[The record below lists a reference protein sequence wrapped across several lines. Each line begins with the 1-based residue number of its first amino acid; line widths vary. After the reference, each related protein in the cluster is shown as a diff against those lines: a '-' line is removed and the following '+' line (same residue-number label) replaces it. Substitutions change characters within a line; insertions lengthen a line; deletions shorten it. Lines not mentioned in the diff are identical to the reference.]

1 MDEGRVGGPLI
12 RPLSYYLH
20 YDHNSTEKLLLEADL
35 LFNEL
40 QASSSSSD
48 PSSPLT
54 ATRLL
59 TKTRDPLPN
68 AAPTKRQRVEQG
80 AEDER
85 YERVEVSELEQ
96 ASAGQTAEPSRDS
109 DKKKKKTKER
119 KSRVAEKNTKKDEK
133 EKAKGKRARRSADEA
148 RQEDEEEEEQPKR
161 RRRIRRTED
170 KKAGQARPTT
180 SSDGRWKT
188 GKYVC
193 AEHFR
198 DKCATCT
205 ERTPVYL
212 KYGITFTVQK
222 GRNFGCL
229 HPLREFP
236 GEPCGVRFT
245 TQHELVEH
253 RLAHEASER
262 PGGLVRQEVL
272 DRRLEVSAAVVQRMM
287 KELDQSESTVLIAAL
302 IDRECARLGYE
313 EKCKPSAEV
322 VHQRYRWARYR
333 QLKFDSAVELPTEHM
348 RLRRRLQ
355 LEAMETLMRE
365 DIPLADLDQGWVVAR
380 IAHLWDQVKDQ
391 RRGIPYTKSTIVST
405 IYNWV
410 RRTYSKPVPPIF
422 PPIDRRLS
430 KKRRRKEEKRK
441 EEKMNKKEEE
451 EEVQSQS
458 DDGNNDND
466 NEDSEDTAVNDDPDN
481 NNVTYDEDTE
491 DEGLATGMEVNE
503 AEEEGEEEEKKKQ
516 NESATSNRSRGGDVG
531 GREAAMSTLSPSAG
545 GKVETTVREGLTGRE
560 LVLARRRHVHPFILS
575 LLERFELSFPVGAH
589 IHKLGDYAAL
599 LRSGGEAGSN
609 APAPSLEEP
618 LYLIPSLLPEVR
630 PLKLSSL
637 WPLYCREGESI
648 FGRCYRFEFVP
659 KGFMGRLI
667 IRLLA
672 FPLAAQLYWRHGI
685 LAHIG
690 RYTGVS

>member
-1 MDEGRVGGPLI
+1 MDEPGRVGGPLI
-12 RPLSYYLH
+12 RPLSYYLQSPSPQVH
-20 YDHNSTEKLLLEADL
+20 LQPPAEFASRGRFLHQPRVPSYNHNSTEKLLLEADL

-40 QASSSSSD
+40 QSSSS
-48 PSSPLT
+48 PTT

-59 TKTRDPLPN
+59 TKTRDPLPDAAAASEPAATTKTKARKPAEATVTSTA
-68 AAPTKRQRVEQG
+68 AAPTKRRRVEQG

-96 ASAGQTAEPSRDS
+96 ASAGQIAEPSRDSDSDS

-148 RQEDEEEEEQPKR
+148 RQEDEEEGEEDQPKR

-170 KKAGQARPTT
+170 KKARQARPTTT

-198 DKCATCT
+198 DKCATCK

-212 KYGITFTVQK
+212 KYGITFAVNN
-222 GRNFGCL
+222 GRNFVCL
-229 HPLREFP
+229 HPRRDFP
-236 GEPCGVRFT
+236 NEPCGVRFT

-287 KELDQSESTVLIAAL
+287 KELDESPSSSKSKSPSESTVLIAAL
-302 IDRECARLGYE
+302 IDGECARLGYE

-333 QLKFDSAVELPTEHM
+333 QLKFDSAEELLSEHM
-348 RLRRRLQ
+348 RLQRRLQ
-355 LEAMETLMRE
+355 LKMMETLMRE
-365 DIPLADLDQGWVVAR
+365 DIPMADLDQGWVVAR

-391 RRGIPYTKSTIVST
+391 RRGIPYTKSTIVGT
-405 IYNWV
+405 VYNWA

-422 PPIDRRLS
+422 PPINRPKKRKRKA

-458 DDGNNDND
+458 DDSYNGND

-481 NNVTYDEDTE
+481 NNINYDEDTE

-503 AEEEGEEEEKKKQ
+503 AEEEGEEEEEKKKQ
-516 NESATSNRSRGGDVG
+516 NESATNSRSRGGDVG
-531 GREAAMSTLSPSAG
+531 GREAVAAVAAARSPPAPPSAV
-545 GKVETTVREGLTGRE
+545 GKAKTTNAHEGLTGRE
-560 LVLARRRHVHPFILS
+560 LVLARRRHVMQTLD
-575 LLERFELSFPVGAH
+575 L
-589 IHKLGDYAAL
+589 
-599 LRSGGEAGSN
+599 
-609 APAPSLEEP
+609 
-618 LYLIPSLLPEVR
+618 
-630 PLKLSSL
+630 
-637 WPLYCREGESI
+637 
-648 FGRCYRFEFVP
+648 
-659 KGFMGRLI
+659 
-667 IRLLA
+667 LLA
-672 FPLAAQLYWRHGI
+672 SQLDK
-685 LAHIG
+685 
-690 RYTGVS
+690 